1 MLEQAA
7 EQKAADF
14 LHRMLRGESDG
25 CNEMVLLAATLY
37 LAQEVLS
44 HGDKKKQK
52 AKAMIACSS
61 PTVAAQSGCLVSGS
75 VPSQCGPECCCRRW
89 PAGKAARGR

>member
-14 LHRMLRGESDG
+14 LHGMLRGESDG

-44 HGDKKKQK
+44 HGDKKKKKQK
-52 AKAMIACSS
+52 K
-61 PTVAAQSGCLVSGS
+61 QN
-75 VPSQCGPECCCRRW
+75 PSAHPS
-89 PAGKAARGR
+89 A

>member
-7 EQKAADF
+7 EQKAADL

-25 CNEMVLLAATLY
+25 CNEMVLLAATLD

-44 HGDKKKQK
+44 HDHKKGEKTAETHQ
-52 AKAMIACSS
+52 CLLG
-61 PTVAAQSGCLVSGS
+61 PNSGCSKCPSGPGFQTFTVWS
-75 VPSQCGPECCCRRW
+75 
-89 PAGKAARGR
+89 

>member
-14 LHRMLRGESDG
+14 LHGMLRGESDG

-44 HGDKKKQK
+44 HGDKKKQNK
-52 AKAMIACSS
+52 NNKTHERILQ
-61 PTVAAQSGCLVSGS
+61 PDSGS
-75 VPSQCGPECCCRRW
+75 SEWLSGLSFDTFTVWS
-89 PAGKAARGR
+89 

>member
-44 HGDKKKQK
+44 HGDKKHKNKTHQC
-52 AKAMIACSS
+52 ILLPDSS
-61 PTVAAQSGCLVSGS
+61 SSEWLSGLGFDTFTVWS
-75 VPSQCGPECCCRRW
+75 
-89 PAGKAARGR
+89 

>member
-44 HGDKKKQK
+44 HGDKKKKKQN
-52 AKAMIACSS
+52 
-61 PTVAAQSGCLVSGS
+61 PS
-75 VPSQCGPECCCRRW
+75 VHPS
-89 PAGKAARGR
+89 ARQWLL